1 MKGRFQLG
9 WFVALLVAVAAA
21 ATPARAEEFTLE
33 NGQKIVGTVV
43 GFENGMFKVET
54 EFGYALVRKDR
65 VRSITFSPASKDA
78 AAKQAGEKG
87 KPAAGKFVVPA
98 SEGGDKNAPAAPPT
112 EPVAES
118 ALAKPV
124 APAAAP
130 KAPPPPPV
138 SRPLDVALPAKIE
151 EHLEGT
157 NYINDTFQFAMYKP
171 PGWKIHE
178 GVSRETGRAIVA
190 IGSQDERTLLFVE
203 RQVWSGTPDLK
214 SDAIEVNLRRTY
226 EAFRVLGQSTLQ
238 LDGRPAVR
246 RDFTGLLEGTEWHG
260 VSVHLAQE
268 NTAFGIIGLT
278 SSEMFQFQQAVLDKI
293 IRSFHFQ
300 GSSETAA
307 TR

>member
-9 WFVALLVAVAAA
+9 WVVALLVAVAAA
-21 ATPARAEEFTLE
+21 VTPARAEEFTLD

-87 KPAAGKFVVPA
+87 KSAAGKLVVPA
-98 SEGGDKNAPAAPPT
+98 SEAGDKNAPVPPAT

-124 APAAAP
+124 ASAAP

-138 SRPLDVALPAKIE
+138 SHPLDVALPAKIE

-157 NYINDTFQFAMYKP
+157 NYVNDTFQFAMYKP

-190 IGSQDERTLLFVE
+190 IGSQDDRTLLFVD
-203 RQVWSGTPDLK
+203 RQVWSGAPDLK
-214 SDAIEVNLRRTY
+214 SEAIEVNLRRTY
-226 EAFRVLGQSTLQ
+226 EDFRVLSQSTLQ

-246 RDFTGLLEGTEWHG
+246 RDFAGLLEGTEWHG

-300 GSSETAA
+300 GSSEAAA

>member
-1 MKGRFQLG
+1 MNTMFRIGFLG
-9 WFVALLVAVAAA
+9 MLLIGVAA
-21 ATPARAEEFTLE
+21 TMNPGRAEEFTLE

-65 VRSITFSPASKDA
+65 IRSITFNTGPSKDV
-78 AAKQAGEKG
+78 AAKRAGQKG
-87 KPAAGKFVVPA
+87 QPPAAKSAVPA
-98 SEGGDKNAPAAPPT
+98 TEASGAPTPP
-112 EPVAES
+112 PVQPPAES

-124 APAAAP
+124 VPAAAP
-130 KAPPPPPV
+130 KAPPPPPA
-138 SRPLDVALPAKIE
+138 SRPVDVPLPAKIE

-157 NYINDTFQFAMYKP
+157 NYINDTFQFTMYKP
-171 PGWKIHE
+171 PGWKVHE

-190 IGSQDERTLLFVE
+190 IGTEDEQTLLFVD
-203 RQVWSGTPDLK
+203 RQVWSGAPDLR
-214 SDAIEVNLRRTY
+214 SDAIEANLRRTY
-226 EAFRVLGQSTLQ
+226 EDFRVLGQSTLQ

-260 VSVHLAQE
+260 VSVHVAQG

-293 IRSFHFQ
+293 IRSFHFHS
-300 GSSETAA
+300 SSETAA
-307 TR
+307 AH

>member
-1 MKGRFQLG
+1 MMDRFQLG
-9 WFVALLVAVAAA
+9 WFVTLLVVVAAA
-21 ATPARAEEFTLE
+21 VTPARCEEITLD

-65 VRSITFSPASKDA
+65 VRSITFSPGSSKEVTTPAEGKDGSA
-78 AAKQAGEKG
+78 AAKPSVSATS
-87 KPAAGKFVVPA
+87 PA
-98 SEGGDKNAPAAPPT
+98 
-112 EPVAES
+112 S
-118 ALAKPV
+118 ALAPRPAESPAAS
-124 APAAAP
+124 APAKAVAVVTPP
-130 KAPPPPPV
+130 KPPPPPV
-138 SRPLDVALPAKIE
+138 SRPMDVPLPAKIE

-157 NYINDTFQFAMYKP
+157 SYINDTFQFSMYKP

-190 IGSQDERTLLFVE
+190 IGSQDDRTLLFVD

-214 SDAIEVNLRRTY
+214 SDATQANLRRTY
-226 EAFRVLGQSTLQ
+226 EDYQLLGQSTLQ

-246 RDFTGLLEGTEWHG
+246 RDFTGVLDGAEWHG
-260 VSVHLAQE
+260 MSVHLARG

-278 SSEMFQFQQAVLDKI
+278 SSELFQFQQAVLDKI

-300 GSSETAA
+300 GNAGTPTAQ
-307 TR
+307 